1 MIAHENKQQMLYW
14 ADKMGI
20 PVSELDD
27 KMKFLQLNEVRI
39 IDLLPDML
47 VMVRSAIAEKTFS
60 YRRKSID
67 IIKRGL
73 LISFQNI
80 FSHSSNKSSPGARSL
95 QEQPHVRITPLH
107 LANEIKF
114 PKGVNI
120 RQISILIDLDHLKN
134 FIGKGTH
141 KFEYLFNDEK
151 TLLIEE
157 FMSPEMAAVVN
168 EVANISSAPI
178 LPEAYYKLKALELIY
193 LLFKNLSNRQDVPH
207 RNLRNEEIEAVYRV
221 RDKIA
226 TSFDQPFTQN
236 ELVKISGM
244 NTLKLRKLFTQVFGK
259 GIYEYYQ
266 FLRMQEA
273 ARLMQQEHL
282 SVSEAGYQLG
292 FTNLSYFGRLFER
305 HFGEKPKKWRS
316 NLYPNAHTS

>member
-1 MIAHENKQQMLYW
+1 MFAHENKQEMLYW
-14 ADKMGI
+14 AAKMGI

-27 KMKFLQLNEVRI
+27 KMRFLQLNEVRI

-47 VMVRSAIAEKTFS
+47 IMVRSVIAGKAFS
-60 YRRKSID
+60 YKRKSID

-80 FSHSSNKSSPGARSL
+80 FSQPSNKSSSGARSL
-95 QEQPHVRITPLH
+95 QEQPHVRIMPLH
-107 LANEIKF
+107 LENEIIF
-114 PKGVNI
+114 PKGINI
-120 RQISILIDLDHLKN
+120 RQITILIDLDHLKN

-168 EVANISSAPI
+168 EVANISSAI
-178 LPEAYYKLKALELIY
+178 VLPEAYYKLKALELIY
-193 LLFKNLSNRQDVPH
+193 FLFKNLSNRQDVPH

-221 RDKIA
+221 RDTIA
-226 TSFDQPFTQN
+226 SSFDKPFAQN

-273 ARLMQQEHL
+273 ARLMRQEHL

-305 HFGEKPKKWRS
+305 HFGEKPKKWS
-316 NLYPNAHTS
+316 SHL

>member
-1 MIAHENKQQMLYW
+1 MVEHDNKQEMLYW
-14 ADKMGI
+14 AAKMGI
-20 PVSELDD
+20 PVSASDD
-27 KMKFLQLNEVRI
+27 GVDVLQLNEVRI
-39 IDLLPDML
+39 IDLLPEML
-47 VMVRSAIAEKTFS
+47 VMVRSVIAGETFS

-80 FSHSSNKSSPGARSL
+80 FSHSSNKSSPGAGLL

-107 LANEIKF
+107 FESEVIF

-120 RQISILIDLDHLKN
+120 RQISILIDLDYLKN
-134 FIGKGTH
+134 FIGKSQN

-157 FMSPEMAAVVN
+157 FMSPEMVAVVN
-168 EVANISSAPI
+168 DVANISSAI
-178 LPEAYYKLKALELIY
+178 MLPEAYYKLRALELFY
-193 LLFKNLSNRQDVPH
+193 FLFKNLLNRQVVPYQH
-207 RNLRNEEIEAVYRV
+207 LRNEEIAAVYRV
-221 RDKIA
+221 RDTIA
-226 TSFDQPFTQN
+226 SSLDKPFAQN

-244 NTLKLRKLFTQVFGK
+244 NTLKLRKIFTQVFGK

-292 FTNLSYFGRLFER
+292 FTNLSYFGRLFEK
-305 HFGEKPKKWRS
+305 HFGEKPKKWSS
-316 NLYPNAHTS
+316 NSDKKIL

>member
-1 MIAHENKQQMLYW
+1 MFTYNNKQEMLYW

-20 PVSELDD
+20 PASELDNG
-27 KMKFLQLNEVRI
+27 MKVLQLNEVRI
-39 IDLLPDML
+39 IDLLPEML
-47 VMVRSAIAEKTFS
+47 VMVRSVIAAKTFS

-67 IIKRGL
+67 IIRRGL
-73 LISFQNI
+73 LVSFQNI
-80 FSHSSNKSSPGARSL
+80 FNHSPNKSIPGDRFL
-95 QEQPHVRITPLH
+95 QEQPHVRIMPLH
-107 LANEIKF
+107 LESEIVF
-114 PKGVNI
+114 PKGINI
-120 RQISILIDLDHLKN
+120 KQITILIDLDHLKS
-134 FIGKGTH
+134 FIGKNQH

-157 FMSPEMAAVVN
+157 FMSPEIAAVVN
-168 EVANISSAPI
+168 EVANITSAI
-178 LPEAYYKLKALELIY
+178 VLPEAYYKLRALELLY
-193 LLFKNLSNRQDVPH
+193 FLFKNLSDRQDVPH
-207 RNLRNEEIEAVYRV
+207 YNLRNEEIEAVYRV

-226 TSFDQPFTQN
+226 SSLDKPFAHN
-236 ELVKISGM
+236 ELVKISRM

-282 SVSEAGYQLG
+282 SVSEVGYKLG

-305 HFGEKPKKWRS
+305 HFGQKPKKWSS
-316 NLYPNAHTS
+316 NL